1 MGKAITG
8 ALSRVPLHLLVILV
22 AIAWSLPTI
31 ALLTSSFRDPSAIA
45 ASGWWT
51 AFAHPEQFTLEN
63 YSAVMNQRGMAEAL
77 RNSLIITIPSTLLV
91 ILVAASAAYAF
102 ARMEFP
108 GRTLLFLAIVGMLV
122 VPLQMTLI
130 PVLRLFTQ
138 LTVDVP
144 MPLLGGRLFGTSS
157 YPAVWLAHTAY
168 GLPFA
173 VYLLRNFFGALPKE
187 LFESAYLDGASDLRV
202 FFTIVLPLSMPAIAA
217 LGIFQFLWVWND
229 LLIALILLG
238 DPTLAPMTLRITN
251 LVSSFGS
258 QYQLLTAAA
267 FLSMILPL
275 AIFFSLQRYFVQ
287 GILAGAVKG

>member
-1 MGKAITG
+1 MGKAFTG

-51 AFAHPEQFTLEN
+51 AFAHPEHFTLEN

-144 MPLLGGRLFGTSS
+144 MPLLGGTAVRDEQLSGGMAGAHGLR
-157 YPAVWLAHTAY
+157 PALC
-168 GLPFA
+168 GLPA
-173 VYLLRNFFGALPKE
+173 AQLLWRAAQGAL
-187 LFESAYLDGASDLRV
+187 RV
-202 FFTIVLPLSMPAIAA
+202 GVP
-217 LGIFQFLWVWND
+217 
-229 LLIALILLG
+229 
-238 DPTLAPMTLRITN
+238 
-251 LVSSFGS
+251 
-258 QYQLLTAAA
+258 
-267 FLSMILPL
+267 
-275 AIFFSLQRYFVQ
+275 
-287 GILAGAVKG
+287 